1 MPADLAASAASGR
14 RLLLTTHY
22 WHPHTGG
29 IETVAAAHTEVLTAR
44 GWSVEAHTSRTERST
59 PSLACDGAVELHRHR
74 SINPFERLVRVPVP
88 FPAPGIGRQL
98 SEAARRCDIVM
109 AHGHVYPIT
118 VAAARAARR
127 ARRPFVVVQHNPWV
141 RYPAPIEMIEGLAD
155 RAIGRRVLEQAEI
168 VLCVSKH
175 TQAYVRMI
183 APGAATRVVGNGV
196 DSTRFM
202 PAGTVRPSGSVRFV
216 CVRRLVPRNG
226 VDLLLAAWR
235 RAALGDGATLVIAG
249 DGPERPH
256 LERMAAGIPG
266 VTFEG
271 RVTDDRL
278 VQLLQEADASVVP
291 TRSGEGFGLVAAES
305 HACGTPVIAT
315 DQGALREVVRDGV
328 DGMLVPP
335 GDVDALAAALCRF
348 SVDATLR
355 RRLSDGALGTDR
367 SWERVG
373 DQLDDILADMLP
385 RRARTPSSRPNS

>member
-1 MPADLAASAASGR
+1 MRAVAARVETGSVDSTVRSTGRYATAVTATVSFDRSAGSPRSCVVHRTFAHVSLPAPTIHRDHPIVRRHHSYRDNVPADLAASAASGR

-216 CVRRLVPRNG
+216 CVRRLVPRTASTCSSPRG
-226 VDLLLAAWR
+226 AA
-235 RAALGDGATLVIAG
+235 
-249 DGPERPH
+249 P
-256 LERMAAGIPG
+256 
-266 VTFEG
+266 
-271 RVTDDRL
+271 
-278 VQLLQEADASVVP
+278 
-291 TRSGEGFGLVAAES
+291 RSA
-305 HACGTPVIAT
+305 
-315 DQGALREVVRDGV
+315 
-328 DGMLVPP
+328 MVPP
-335 GDVDALAAALCRF
+335 
-348 SVDATLR
+348 
-355 RRLSDGALGTDR
+355 
-367 SWERVG
+367 W
-373 DQLDDILADMLP
+373 
-385 RRARTPSSRPNS
+385 

>member
-1 MPADLAASAASGR
+1 
-14 RLLLTTHY
+14 
-22 WHPHTGG
+22 
-29 IETVAAAHTEVLTAR
+29 
-44 GWSVEAHTSRTERST
+44 
-59 PSLACDGAVELHRHR
+59 
-74 SINPFERLVRVPVP
+74 
-88 FPAPGIGRQL
+88 
-98 SEAARRCDIVM
+98 
-109 AHGHVYPIT
+109 
-118 VAAARAARR
+118 
-127 ARRPFVVVQHNPWV
+127 
-141 RYPAPIEMIEGLAD
+141 
-155 RAIGRRVLEQAEI
+155 
-168 VLCVSKH
+168 
-175 TQAYVRMI
+175 
-183 APGAATRVVGNGV
+183 
-196 DSTRFM
+196 
-202 PAGTVRPSGSVRFV
+202 
-216 CVRRLVPRNG
+216 
-226 VDLLLAAWR
+226 
-235 RAALGDGATLVIAG
+235 
-249 DGPERPH
+249 
-256 LERMAAGIPG
+256 MAAGIPG